1 MTWDEGQTGGA
12 EAGDLG
18 RRDLVRIGAGGFV
31 LAASGLLLPAV
42 AGEPAARA
50 GALSGDLGGR
60 RGKNRRGRHKRKRR
74 DHGNDKGKNGGGG
87 LFRST
92 ALSIRTS
99 APAEFNLTFSAVF
112 YYRTKTG
119 LDEYGPWQVARDAD
133 PAFDRYAADRFRVG
147 VLLKAH
153 WPQAPG
159 TDLFIDVR
167 NRSFDYPRGAAY
179 SGYGL
184 DPTLAF
190 PLPLIAEQNFGQ
202 GDNPSG
208 SYIIS
213 TDPPFP
219 ARFADCTLKRT
230 NDSSNYIEFQVFVN
244 VR

>member
-18 RRDLVRIGAGGFV
+18 RRDLVRIGVGGFV
-31 LAASGLLLPAV
+31 LAASGLLLPTV
-42 AGEPAARA
+42 AGETAARA
-50 GALSGDLGGR
+50 GALGSDLGGR

-74 DHGNDKGKNGGGG
+74 DHGNDKGKNGGG

-112 YYRTKTG
+112 YYRTKMG
-119 LDEYGPWQVARDAD
+119 LDEYGPWQVARDAN
-133 PAFDRYAADRFRVG
+133 PALDRYAADRYRVG

-153 WPQAPG
+153 WPKGPG

-167 NRSFDYPRGAAY
+167 NKSFAYPRGAAY

-190 PLPLIAEQNFGQ
+190 PLPLIAEQNIGQ
-202 GDNPSG
+202 GESPSG

-213 TDPPFP
+213 TIPPFP